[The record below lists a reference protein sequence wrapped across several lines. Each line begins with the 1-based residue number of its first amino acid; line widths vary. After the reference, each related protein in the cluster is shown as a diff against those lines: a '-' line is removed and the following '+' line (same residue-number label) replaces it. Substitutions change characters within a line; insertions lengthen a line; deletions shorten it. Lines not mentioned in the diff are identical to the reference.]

1 MLFVIVFP
9 ISCKK
14 MKHPS
19 FLMPV
24 GKRTGGKWWLG
35 VGLGRCGK
43 KTVAAKGVN
52 LSWLRPSFCNG
63 RMKV

>member
-1 MLFVIVFP
+1 
-9 ISCKK
+9 